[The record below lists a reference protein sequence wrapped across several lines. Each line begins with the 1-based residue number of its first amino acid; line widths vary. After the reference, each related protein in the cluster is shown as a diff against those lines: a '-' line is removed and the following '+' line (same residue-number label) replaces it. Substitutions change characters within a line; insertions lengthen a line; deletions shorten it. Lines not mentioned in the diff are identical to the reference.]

1 MSWSEFRE
9 FAALAA
15 IGLGSF
21 AAVAVA
27 ILVVLVLTGAA
38 VGATAG
44 AFLWAFDLVSGVC
57 R

>member
-9 FAALAA
+9 FVALAA

-27 ILVVLVLTGAA
+27 ILAVLVLSGAA

-44 AFLWAFDLVSGVC
+44 AILWAFDVVSGVC

>member
-9 FAALAA
+9 LVALAA

-27 ILVVLVLTGAA
+27 ILAVLVLSGAA

-44 AFLWAFDLVSGVC
+44 AILWAFDVVSGVC